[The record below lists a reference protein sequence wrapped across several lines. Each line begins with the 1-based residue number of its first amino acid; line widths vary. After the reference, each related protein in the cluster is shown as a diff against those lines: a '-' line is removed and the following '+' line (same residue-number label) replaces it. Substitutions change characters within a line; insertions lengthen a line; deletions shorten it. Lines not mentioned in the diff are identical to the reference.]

1 MAVFWK
7 AIAAVL
13 IAVTLGL
20 ALKQQEKDISL
31 LLSLAMCCMAGVVAL
46 RFLEPML
53 DLLWELEAMGSMES
67 SVLGV
72 LMKAVGIALVTEISG
87 TICTDAGNSS
97 LGKTVQILGSAAVL
111 FLSVPIIRSFLELI
125 QEILGKL

>member
-31 LLSLAMCCMAGVVAL
+31 LLSLAVCCMAGVVAL

-67 SVLGV
+67 GVLGV

-87 TICTDAGNSS
+87 TICADAGNSS